1 MKDLSFNPKYF
12 LLLWLINPFLSGVF
26 LIRRMSAVDQIYPFL
41 FLSFFLGISFV
52 IAPESG
58 ADSVRYAQELKNLHA
73 NSISFFDYVGGI
85 YTEESTKLDWYQ
97 PAITW
102 LVSRFTRNFQW
113 LFGIYAVVFGYFW
126 FKSLLMVRN
135 WMPSDLSPLLW
146 LTLIFLALINPIWSI
161 NGVRMWT
168 AVQVFFYGILLI
180 YFSKDKKGYAFLFF
194 SIFIHFSL
202 SIAVIVYFIFRL
214 FPFKNIS
221 ILFVLYIITFF
232 VGELNL
238 AQIREFFEQLP
249 GFMQSKK
256 GYLNEEYVQNMK
268 NAKMQ
273 YAFHIQF
280 YRSVL
285 KYLMLFFCTFLYLKY
300 KKGEK
305 ELSLFF
311 IQFFS
316 LALFF
321 SIFSRILSNIPSGG
335 RFGVLSN
342 LLMTTSFLFYL
353 VKSEGS
359 NLSLYYSRVLMV
371 FLLFLVVVQV
381 RTGMD
386 YIGLLFFVGNPVLNF
401 MVEDT
406 VPLIDFVKSIF

>member
-1 MKDLSFNPKYF
+1 MKELSFNPKHF

-26 LIRRMSAVDQIYPFL
+26 LMRRMSSVYQIYPFL
-41 FLSFFLGISFV
+41 LLSFFLGISFV
-52 IAPESG
+52 IAPESS

-73 NSISFFDYVGGI
+73 NSISFLDYVGGI
-85 YTEESTKLDWYQ
+85 FTEESTKLDWYQ

-102 LVSRFTRNFQW
+102 LVSKFTGNYQW

-126 FKSLLMVRN
+126 FKTLLMVRQ
-135 WMPSDLSPLLW
+135 WMPTDLSPLLW
-146 LTLIFLALINPIWSI
+146 LTLIFFALINPIWNI

-180 YFSKDKKGYAFLFF
+180 SFSNDQKGYAFLFF

-202 SIAVIVYFIFRL
+202 SIVVVIYFIFKFL
-214 FPFKNIS
+214 PIKNITF
-221 ILFVLYIITFF
+221 LFSFYVLSFF
-232 VGELNL
+232 IGELDIS
-238 AQIREFFEQLP
+238 QIREYFEILP
-249 GFMQSKK
+249 GFLQSRK
-256 GYLNEEYVQNMK
+256 GYLNEEY
-268 NAKMQ
+268 AQ
-273 YAFHIQF
+273 YIKDAATQKAFHIQL
-280 YRSVL
+280 YGVVL
-285 KYLMLFFCTFLYLKY
+285 KYMIVFFCTFLYFKY
-300 KKGEK
+300 KNGKK
-305 ELSLFF
+305 ELSLVF

-321 SIFSRILSNIPSGG
+321 SIFSKLASNIPSGG

-359 NLSLYYSRVLMV
+359 NLSLFYSRILMV
-371 FLLFLVVVQV
+371 FLAFVVIVQV

-401 MVEDT
+401 VVGDT
-406 VPLIDFVKSIF
+406 VPFIDFVKAIF